1 MTPAIIIT
9 FCLLL
14 LIAYIFN
21 LTSGYTKI
29 PSVILLL
36 LLGWGIQQVTSY
48 LEISLPSFSPILPVL
63 ATIGL
68 VLIVLEGA
76 LELNLNKSKIG
87 LITKS
92 FFGALLPI
100 IAMSFILSFAFQMA
114 GGHSL
119 KIALINAIPLSII
132 SSAIAIPS
140 VANLKDNQREFVIYE
155 SSLSDVMGV
164 LFFNF
169 IALNEDINQASFT
182 FFGLQVLIMI
192 IVSIIATFGLS
203 FLLGKINHHVKFV
216 PLILLVVLIYEIS
229 KVLHLPALIFI
240 LIFGLSL
247 GNLHLFKGVKWLNKI
262 KTDDFE
268 EQIEKFK
275 DLTIEGAFLL
285 RALFFILFGY
295 LIETSEV
302 LNLATLP
309 WSAGIVIV
317 ALILRFLQLKLSNI
331 PIKPLLFVFPRGLIT
346 ILLFIAIL
354 PEDHIPLVNRS
365 LIIQIIILTA
375 LIMAGG
381 IIANKEEKEEI
392 DEQLKPEDSGAISQE
407 I

>member
-240 LIFGLSL
+240 LIFPFLKYFLDHLHWKDLFQIKDLSSEMNL
-247 GNLHLFKGVKWLNKI
+247 NLLHLL
-262 KTDDFE
+262 
-268 EQIEKFK
+268 
-275 DLTIEGAFLL
+275 
-285 RALFFILFGY
+285 
-295 LIETSEV
+295 
-302 LNLATLP
+302 
-309 WSAGIVIV
+309 
-317 ALILRFLQLKLSNI
+317 
-331 PIKPLLFVFPRGLIT
+331 
-346 ILLFIAIL
+346 
-354 PEDHIPLVNRS
+354 
-365 LIIQIIILTA
+365 
-375 LIMAGG
+375 
-381 IIANKEEKEEI
+381 
-392 DEQLKPEDSGAISQE
+392 
-407 I
+407 

>member
-14 LIAYIFN
+14 LVAYIFN

-36 LLGWGIQQVTSY
+36 LLGWGIQQGTSY
-48 LEISLPSFSPILPVL
+48 LEISLPSFAPVLPVL

-100 IAMSFILSFAFQMA
+100 IMMSFILSFAFQMA

-140 VANLKDNQREFVIYE
+140 VANLKKNQREFVIYE

-192 IVSIIATFGLS
+192 VVSIIATFGLS

-247 GNLHLFKGVKWLNKI
+247 GNLHLFSGIKWLNKI

-295 LIETSEV
+295 LIKTSEV

-309 WSAGIVIV
+309 WSAGIVGV
-317 ALILRFLQLKLSNI
+317 ALVLRFLQLKFSNI
-331 PIKPLLFVFPRGLIT
+331 PVMPLLFVFPRGLIT
-346 ILLFIAIL
+346 ILLFMAIL

-381 IIANKEEKEEI
+381 IIANKEEKEET
-392 DEQLKPEDSGAISQE
+392 DEKLEQDDIEVNSQD